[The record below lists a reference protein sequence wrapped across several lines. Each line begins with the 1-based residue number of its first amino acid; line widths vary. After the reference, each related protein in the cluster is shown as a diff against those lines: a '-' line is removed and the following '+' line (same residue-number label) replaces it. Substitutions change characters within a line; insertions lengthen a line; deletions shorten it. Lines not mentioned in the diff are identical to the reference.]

1 MGSLDAPAFGERT
14 VDARG
19 ATEPGENCAAKS
31 RQTISFILPS
41 YSIEVGVKL
50 KIKFSL

>member
-1 MGSLDAPAFGERT
+1 MGSLDDPAFGERT
-14 VDARG
+14 VDGRG

-31 RQTISFILPS
+31 RQTMPFILPS
-41 YSIEVGVKL
+41 YSIEVGVQL